1 MADIKRLF
9 NPETIALIGATDEE
23 GTAGR
28 VLLENLL
35 LSKGRNVFAVNPN
48 RKSVFNLDCH
58 PAIGDISEKIDLAVI
73 ATPPQTVP
81 GILEEC
87 GQAGSGGVIIISS
100 GFREMGE
107 EGKKLEEQLAEIS
120 RRCRMKIIGPECLGI
135 IRPSIGLNASLL
147 KVDAEK
153 GNIALISQGGAL
165 GAAIFDWAMGAHIGF
180 SLFVSLGSMIGL
192 DFGDLIDFLG
202 NDPYTRSIMLYMENV
217 GDAKKFMSAARGFAR
232 SKPIMVVKPGRF
244 SPKEKTALSHTG
256 ALVDRDQVYD
266 AAFKRAGVVRV
277 KEVSDF
283 FNTVRV
289 LHSKHLPKGPR
300 LAIVTNVAWVGVM
313 ATDAL
318 LESGGE
324 LAAFSEDTLQQL
336 NSFLPPSWSK
346 RNPIDIL
353 GDADVERYVRVM
365 SLLLNDPRVDGML
378 IIFTPQMVAT
388 PEDLA
393 EAVSQIAKKAWKP
406 ILTTWI
412 GGRTVH
418 PGREILLRNNV
429 PTYETPEEAIKT
441 YLYMFQYE
449 RNLGLLY
456 ETPAELALDQAPPK
470 NNLKALIRRV
480 AKEGRTILNE
490 EESKRFLLDYK
501 IPTVNARMTH
511 NVEGAISLAKFIG
524 YPVVLKILSPDISLK
539 SDVGGVIT
547 GINSAERLGIEYA
560 KLMKNIAD
568 HAPEAKITG
577 VTVQKMIEK
586 IDYEIILGAKK
597 DPVFG
602 PIVLFGMG
610 GTSVQIFKDYAIG
623 LVPLNQTLA
632 RRLMEETEVYRM
644 LQGHRGKPPADLRQL
659 EQILVSFSNLIADF
673 PEIAEMDINPIAI
686 SDGKPQ
692 ALDARIIIDRDYLGH
707 NSPSSYPHLVITPYP
722 TRLVMN
728 WTLADGTEV
737 LLRPIKP
744 EDEPLKFELLTSV
757 SEDTLKG
764 RFFQKITNITHEM
777 LLRLCNIDYDREI
790 AIVAEIKKDQKKK
803 LIGTGTL
810 IIDPNFETG
819 EFAILV
825 HDDFQGKG
833 LGYKLLDTIIG
844 IAQEKGLERF
854 FGLVLSGNKK
864 MINLTRKLGF
874 TVEDL
879 PDGLSRVEFLLQ

>member
-879 PDGLSRVEFLLQ
+879 PDGLSRVEFLLK

>member
-324 LAAFSEDTLQQL
+324 LAAFSEDTLQPL

-418 PGREILLRNNV
+418 SGREILLRNNV

-644 LQGHRGKPPADLRQL
+644 LQGHRGKLPADLRQL

>member
-35 LSKGRNVFAVNPN
+35 LSKGRKVFAVNPN

-418 PGREILLRNNV
+418 SGREILLRNNV

-879 PDGLSRVEFLLQ
+879 PDGLSRVEFLLK

>member
-35 LSKGRNVFAVNPN
+35 LSKGRKVFAVNPN

-879 PDGLSRVEFLLQ
+879 PDGLSRVEFLLK

>member
-324 LAAFSEDTLQQL
+324 LAAFSEDTLQPL

-879 PDGLSRVEFLLQ
+879 PDGLSRVEFLLK

>member
-217 GDAKKFMSAARGFAR
+217 VDAKKFMSAARGFAR

-324 LAAFSEDTLQQL
+324 LAAFSEDTLQPL

-393 EAVSQIAKKAWKP
+393 EAVAQIAKKAWKP

-418 PGREILLRNNV
+418 SGREILLRNNV

-879 PDGLSRVEFLLQ
+879 PDGLSRVEFLLK

>member
-1 MADIKRLF
+1 
-9 NPETIALIGATDEE
+9 
-23 GTAGR
+23 
-28 VLLENLL
+28 
-35 LSKGRNVFAVNPN
+35 
-48 RKSVFNLDCH
+48 
-58 PAIGDISEKIDLAVI
+58 
-73 ATPPQTVP
+73 
-81 GILEEC
+81 
-87 GQAGSGGVIIISS
+87 
-100 GFREMGE
+100 
-107 EGKKLEEQLAEIS
+107 
-120 RRCRMKIIGPECLGI
+120 
-135 IRPSIGLNASLL
+135 
-147 KVDAEK
+147 
-153 GNIALISQGGAL
+153 
-165 GAAIFDWAMGAHIGF
+165 
-180 SLFVSLGSMIGL
+180 
-192 DFGDLIDFLG
+192 
-202 NDPYTRSIMLYMENV
+202 
-217 GDAKKFMSAARGFAR
+217 
-232 SKPIMVVKPGRF
+232 
-244 SPKEKTALSHTG
+244 
-256 ALVDRDQVYD
+256 
-266 AAFKRAGVVRV
+266 
-277 KEVSDF
+277 
-283 FNTVRV
+283 
-289 LHSKHLPKGPR
+289 
-300 LAIVTNVAWVGVM
+300 
-313 ATDAL
+313 
-318 LESGGE
+318 
-324 LAAFSEDTLQQL
+324 
-336 NSFLPPSWSK
+336 
-346 RNPIDIL
+346 
-353 GDADVERYVRVM
+353 
-365 SLLLNDPRVDGML
+365 
-378 IIFTPQMVAT
+378 
-388 PEDLA
+388 
-393 EAVSQIAKKAWKP
+393 
-406 ILTTWI
+406 
-412 GGRTVH
+412 
-418 PGREILLRNNV
+418 
-429 PTYETPEEAIKT
+429 
-441 YLYMFQYE
+441 
-449 RNLGLLY
+449 
-456 ETPAELALDQAPPK
+456 
-470 NNLKALIRRV
+470 
-480 AKEGRTILNE
+480 
-490 EESKRFLLDYK
+490 
-501 IPTVNARMTH
+501 
-511 NVEGAISLAKFIG
+511 
-524 YPVVLKILSPDISLK
+524 
-539 SDVGGVIT
+539 
-547 GINSAERLGIEYA
+547 
-560 KLMKNIAD
+560 MKNIAD

-673 PEIAEMDINPIAI
+673 PEISEMDINPIAI

-764 RFFQKITNITHEM
+764 RFFQKINNVTHEM

-879 PDGLSRVEFLLQ
+879 PDGLSRVEFLLK

>member
-58 PAIGDISEKIDLAVI
+58 PAIGDISGKIDLAVI

-879 PDGLSRVEFLLQ
+879 PDGLSRVEFLLK